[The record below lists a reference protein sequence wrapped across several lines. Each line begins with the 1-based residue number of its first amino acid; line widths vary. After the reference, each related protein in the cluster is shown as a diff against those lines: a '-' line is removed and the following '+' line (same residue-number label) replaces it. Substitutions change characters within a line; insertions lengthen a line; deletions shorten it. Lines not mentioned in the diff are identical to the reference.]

1 MTQSSASA
9 DKIYGVIGS
18 GPAGIAAASALLKSG
33 IRVVMLDSG
42 IKIELEKSILID
54 RMSGLHK
61 TKWSKQDIELVK
73 SGNKSSA
80 RGIDVKTLFGS
91 DFPYRDSSARP
102 SYINRNT
109 KLTASRAIGG
119 FSNVWGGAIMPYR
132 SSDIDNWPISLDDL
146 DKHYDEVVKIT
157 GITAIKDDLSSEF
170 SIHSNKPGFL
180 KLSSASDKFIKIL
193 NAAKSKLNKDGWIW
207 GQSRLAVK
215 ANSDDKDFTQGCSY
229 CGLCMHGCP
238 YNHIYNSAT
247 TLEEFKLNPLFT
259 YIDNVLVTSMQE
271 SEDSIKVLG
280 QHRVELNNIEYSFTR
295 VFLGAGVLGTAQI
308 ILKSERLY
316 NTPLILKDSQFFLVP
331 FISFKTNELPSRD
344 STNTLSEIFIE
355 LKNKDISPRS
365 IHLQLYACNDILS
378 NTIENIVGP
387 FKFLSKLI
395 TPRITLVLGYL
406 HSDDSAEMLLTL
418 KNDKDT
424 DYLEI
429 LEKPSKNPRKVI
441 SRINFNFLKN
451 WFNLGGFIVT
461 PLLKIAKIGASF
473 HNGASFPMAQASGQ
487 FKSDLMGRPYGWKRV
502 HIVDASVL
510 PSIPGTTITLTV
522 MANSHRIGTLAAE
535 LD

>member
-1 MTQSSASA
+1 MAQKSVSV

-18 GPAGIAAASALLKSG
+18 GPAGIAATAALLKSG

-42 IKIELEKSILID
+42 IKIEPEKTVLID
-54 RMSGLHK
+54 RMSRLHK
-61 TKWSKQDIELVK
+61 TKWSRQDIELVK
-73 SGNKSSA
+73 SGNKSST

-91 DFPYRDSSARP
+91 NFPYRDSSTTP

-109 KLTASRAIGG
+109 NLIASRATGG
-119 FSNVWGGAIMPYR
+119 FSNVWGASILPYR
-132 SSDIDNWPISLDDL
+132 TSDIDNWPISLDDL

-157 GITAIKDDLSSEF
+157 GISAVKDDLSTEF
-170 SIHSNKPGFL
+170 PIHSLKPGFL
-180 KLSSASDKFIKIL
+180 KLSPASEKFLKVL
-193 NAAKSKLNKDGWIW
+193 NTAKSKLSKNGWIW

-229 CGLCMHGCP
+229 CGLCIHGCP
-238 YNHIYNSAT
+238 YNYIYNSST

-259 YIDNVLVTSMQE
+259 YIDNVLVTSIQE
-271 SEDSIKVLG
+271 SEDIVKVLG
-280 QHRVELNNIEYSFTR
+280 HHRVDLNNIEYIFKR

-308 ILKSERLY
+308 ILKSENSY

-331 FISFKTNELPSRD
+331 FVSFKANELSSRD
-344 STNTLSEIFIE
+344 SDNTLSEIFIE

-365 IHLQLYACNDILS
+365 IHLQLYACNEILS
-378 NTIENIVGP
+378 KTIENMLGA

-395 TPRITLVLGYL
+395 SPRIMVVLGYL
-406 HSDDSAEMLLTL
+406 HSDDSAEMVLTL
-418 KNDKDT
+418 KNDKGT
-424 DYLEI
+424 DYVEV
-429 LEKPSKNPRKVI
+429 LEKPSKNPKKVI
-441 SRINFNFLKN
+441 SRVNSSFLKN

-461 PLLKIAKIGASF
+461 PLLKIAKAGKSF
-473 HNGASFPMAQASGQ
+473 HSGASFPMSQVPGR
-487 FKSDLMGRPYGWKRV
+487 FKSDLMGRPYGWNRV

-522 MANSHRIGTLAAE
+522 MANSHRIGTLASE